1 MRIIITCLIW
11 YLVSSITSQL
21 TKSIL
26 IEYKYPL
33 FLSQFQFLIGSI
45 LSLSFILIARSSP
58 KISGF
63 FPLGS
68 VPMDDTKPIFS
79 KGAFFKILPLGL
91 FQFCGKYCSLSATSL
106 ISLATVSSVKALSPL
121 LIVSG
126 YKLIYQVRFPIITYI
141 SLTPLVG
148 GVILLISDE
157 SKSETVSESS
167 NTDLSFDQIKGLIY
181 CLISVLIFAAQNIYG
196 KQLITWDS
204 DTNPANLALY
214 SNRTETI
221 DDGFKGKFIRQRNN
235 SIRLP
240 YSNSDIRLDEK
251 VEEKRENGSNGY
263 VEQANSNK
271 FPLFNPLSSFM
282 DESDKIIKP
291 DQMTIIFYCSIIG
304 LIISSTGFMLNE
316 FPHVLDIMFG
326 RLEDSTPETKS
337 GIIRVFYLIL
347 LNSVSHFIQTLLAFH
362 LLGLI
367 PAVSY
372 SIASMMKRI
381 CLITV
386 SIILAT
392 DYHDPNKYF
401 GKITGRQIIGLL
413 FTGIGLYCYD
423 KWGAHIVKDKK

>member
-1 MRIIITCLIW
+1 M
-11 YLVSSITSQL
+11 
-21 TKSIL
+21 
-26 IEYKYPL
+26 
-33 FLSQFQFLIGSI
+33 SQFQFLIGSI
-45 LSLSFILIARSSP
+45 LSLSFILLARSSP
-58 KISGF
+58 KISGY

-68 VPMDDTKPIFS
+68 IPLDDSKPIFS
-79 KGAFFKILPLGL
+79 KGAFLKILPLGL

-126 YKLIYQVRFPIITYI
+126 YKLIYQVKFPIVTYI

-148 GVILLISDE
+148 GVMLLISDE
-157 SKSETVSESS
+157 SKSHPVKGGLS
-167 NTDLSFDQIKGLIY
+167 NTDLSLNQIKGLIY
-181 CLISVLIFAAQNIYG
+181 CLVSVLIFAAQNIYG

-214 SNRTETI
+214 SNRSEPI

-240 YSNSDIRLDEK
+240 YSTSDIRLDEK
-251 VEEKRENGSNGY
+251 KEEKRENGSSSFNNGY
-263 VEQANSNK
+263 AEQATANK
-271 FPLFNPLSSFM
+271 FKLFNPLSSFM
-282 DESDKIIKP
+282 NESDTVIKP

-304 LIISSTGFMLNE
+304 LTISSAGFTLNE
-316 FPHVLDIMFG
+316 LPHVLDLMFG

-337 GIIRVFYLIL
+337 GIFRVFYLIL

-381 CLITV
+381 CLILV

-401 GKITGRQIIGLL
+401 GKITGTQIVGLL
-413 FTGIGLYCYD
+413 LTGVGLYCYD